1 MAIIVIANGANPRSS
16 VLRNNFDFLAGGAG
30 IKTGS
35 TMEQLK
41 TAAALAPTQPF
52 TCIPTD
58 IDALLLYCGKATR
71 GPNADGFITLASFEE
86 IV

>member
-35 TMEQLK
+35 TFEALK
-41 TAAALAPTQPF
+41 TFAALTPTQAF
-52 TCIPTD
+52 LCIPSD
-58 IDALLLYCGKATR
+58 LPALMIYTGSATA
-71 GPNADGFITLASFEE
+71 GQNADGFVTLASWEA
-86 IV
+86 IS